1 MLDMG
6 IHAKFSYLLPKSIK
20 FGRFFCLL
28 LRCVVSL
35 AIRVLRCLLRHV
47 IRLAVGVVR
56 SLLHLLVFTDISEQY
71 PGVNCGRR
79 CLASSTSPAPD
90 NMPPSLRCNLCR
102 SEIAASS
109 DVFFYVK
116 NEKNVHMCIKPE
128 REVVIRSVGAVQ
140 FQSHDGI
147 EDGGGGVA
155 AQGSNRTGRRRKAT
169 EESVYTCSSLP
180 ISLNNI
186 QESIVGAVVLPLRP
200 PPRRTTCHRL
210 SAVTCAAR
218 RSRPPQMCSSTSRT
232 KRTYTCASSRRGRWS
247 FEVWAPS
254 SSKVTTA

>member
-20 FGRFFCLL
+20 FGRFFVYFCAAL
-28 LRCVVSL
+28 S
-35 AIRVLRCLLRHV
+35 AWPF
-47 IRLAVGVVR
+47 G
-56 SLLHLLVFTDISEQY
+56 F
-71 PGVNCGRR
+71 CGAFSVT
-79 CLASSTSPAPD
+79 LSVWPWGSFGPFYTS
-90 NMPPSLRCNLCR
+90 
-102 SEIAASS
+102 
-109 DVFFYVK
+109 
-116 NEKNVHMCIKPE
+116 
-128 REVVIRSVGAVQ
+128 
-140 FQSHDGI
+140 
-147 EDGGGGVA
+147 
-155 AQGSNRTGRRRKAT
+155 
-169 EESVYTCSSLP
+169 SSLP

-186 QESIVGAVVLPLRP
+186 QESIVGAAVLPLRP